1 MGLLHNVAP
10 GPSCSHLATR
20 IHELIQWEFRW
31 YLCLLSFKGY
41 CPLLGLYMQGWAI
54 EDHEQQRWPP
64 GISEKVKLLKG
75 LQELADYT
83 FLRLEAGGNLF

>member
-1 MGLLHNVAP
+1 
-10 GPSCSHLATR
+10 
-20 IHELIQWEFRW
+20 
-31 YLCLLSFKGY
+31 
-41 CPLLGLYMQGWAI
+41 MQGWAI